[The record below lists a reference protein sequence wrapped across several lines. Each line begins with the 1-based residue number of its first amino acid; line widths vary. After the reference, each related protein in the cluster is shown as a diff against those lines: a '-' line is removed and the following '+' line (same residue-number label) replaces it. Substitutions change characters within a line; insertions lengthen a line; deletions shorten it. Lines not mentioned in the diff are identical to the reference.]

1 MRNASV
7 LPAWAGAGCSPAA
20 VARAAEG
27 WWVPSGVRQLPQCNT
42 AHLCMAVIGRLVEGG
57 QRAVYKA

>member
-7 LPAWAGAGCSPAA
+7 LPAWAGAGCGA
-20 VARAAEG
+20 
-27 WWVPSGVRQLPQCNT
+27 GVS
-42 AHLCMAVIGRLVEGG
+42 GG